1 MIGVKSDHISEMEKG
16 KRPIGKEMAKH
27 LCTYGVKYFLGYA
40 GDIGGQ
46 KETFL

>member
-27 LCTYGVKYFLGYA
+27 LAKALNASYKVFL
-40 GDIGGQ
+40 
-46 KETFL
+46 